1 VILARSAVRRPTLP
15 GCALGTPAARRSPI
29 TRNISAGPITCDY
42 NGVAKHRTTI
52 GVGTSIGFAVA
63 LAVPVTAGDGA
74 IAATGSVT
82 TEDVEANALAIA
94 RGRQ

>member
-1 VILARSAVRRPTLP
+1 
-15 GCALGTPAARRSPI
+15 
-29 TRNISAGPITCDY
+29 
-42 NGVAKHRTTI
+42 
-52 GVGTSIGFAVA
+52 VGTSIGFAVA